1 MQEHS
6 PLPLERIEPKRR
18 YTALILAGRRR
29 GADALAEA
37 ACAPHRALLDVDGV
51 PMLERVV
58 HTLLAVPCVERI
70 VVSTDAPELLHQF
83 PGLARHVTDGSIVV
97 MSGEQ
102 SASRRVL
109 QVLSEMP
116 TDTPLLVTTADHALL
131 TREMV
136 EHVLVE
142 AERGGAELAFGL
154 VAASRLR
161 ARFPGSQRT
170 YIPFRGESYSGAN
183 LFAFLA
189 PNARRAAEFWTRVEE
204 SRKQP
209 WRLAR
214 AFGPFAFLLFLL
226 RLLDLESAMRR
237 ASRVIGAR
245 IRAVPL
251 PFAEAA
257 VDVDKWSDLILV
269 REILSHDDS
278 GLVPRRAAPPQ
289 THVPRI
295 AL

>member
-1 MQEHS
+1 MQQHR
-6 PLPLERIEPKRR
+6 PLGHVEPKRH
-18 YTALILAGRRR
+18 YTALILAGRRG

-37 ACAPHRALLDVDGV
+37 AGAPHRALLDVHGV

-58 HTLLAVPCVERI
+58 NTLKDVPCVERI
-70 VVSTDAPELLHQF
+70 VVSTDAPELLHLF
-83 PGLARHVTDGSIVV
+83 PDLARQVTDGSIAV
-97 MSGEQ
+97 MPGEQ

-109 QVLSEMP
+109 QALNEIP
-116 TDTPLLVTTADHALL
+116 ADTPLLVTTADHALL

-136 EHVLVE
+136 EYLLAE
-142 AERGGAELAFGL
+142 AEQGEAELAFGL

-161 ARFPGSQRT
+161 ARFPESQRT

-183 LFAFLA
+183 LFAFLTSR
-189 PNARRAAEFWTRVEE
+189 ARRGAEFWTRVEE
-204 SRKQP
+204 LRKQP

-226 RLLDLESAMRR
+226 RLLDLDSAMRR
-237 ASRVIGAR
+237 ASRVIGVR
-245 IRAVPL
+245 IRAIPL

-257 VDVDKWSDLILV
+257 VDVDRLNDLILV
-269 REILSHDDS
+269 REILSHEGSDP
-278 GLVPRRAAPPQ
+278 VPRLAPPHL